1 MQIHIVNP
9 VVHCSRI
16 NTWLSNIHICFYN
29 NFNLLVS
36 NWADCI
42 PFFLLDNKI
51 RLTNDQSAFIL
62 ICITRVCPYS
72 EKIQLKVI
80 KCVFSFFLSFSANRT
95 IFSLTNQFSDDF
107 CPSKAQPLN
116 SSMKEFRLNLVIFLT
131 HWPAQHNFD
140 TGRYL

>member
-1 MQIHIVNP
+1 MFTALGSTLDYQIYIFVFIIILIYWLATELIAFHFSYWIIKFDWQTIK
-9 VVHCSRI
+9 VH
-16 NTWLSNIHICFYN
+16 L
-29 NFNLLVS
+29 
-36 NWADCI
+36 
-42 PFFLLDNKI
+42 
-51 RLTNDQSAFIL
+51 IL

-107 CPSKAQPLN
+107 CPSKARPLN
-116 SSMKEFRLNLVIFLT
+116 SSMKKFRLNLVIFLT